1 MADDPRPTFQA
12 RRQERRRRRDPLYF
26 PERRTGFDRR
36 TPAGWR
42 GRYLSDLREMAG
54 SRITLPLVL
63 ATIVVLNL
71 MDYLLTLRILALGGI
86 EANPIMARLFDMGLE
101 TAALAKLGI
110 VGIAVIVLLALRR
123 YRRTLELSLIL
134 LLAYSVLM
142 LYHIML
148 LIRLWF

>member
-1 MADDPRPTFQA
+1 
-12 RRQERRRRRDPLYF
+12 
-26 PERRTGFDRR
+26 
-36 TPAGWR
+36 
-42 GRYLSDLREMAG
+42 
-54 SRITLPLVL
+54 LPLVL